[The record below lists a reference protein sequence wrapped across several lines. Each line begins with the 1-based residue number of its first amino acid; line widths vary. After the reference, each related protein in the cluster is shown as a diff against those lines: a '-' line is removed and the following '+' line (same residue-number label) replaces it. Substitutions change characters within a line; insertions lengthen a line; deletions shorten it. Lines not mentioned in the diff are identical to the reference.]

1 MDFYIKRGQK
11 YRIRISDKESD
22 AVKIAASNLEK
33 DLEKVLGGGL
43 QGDEYAQEAVT
54 EVDSAENYSE
64 IRIGTIGMC
73 EDIDRIAGNFLRDEK
88 GVLVKEAYLLCV
100 REGRLIIAGSD
111 RRGTIYGIYEFC
123 EKIGVS
129 PWYFWADVP
138 VKEKQE
144 IRLPEDFFRTD
155 HPSVEYRG
163 IFINDEEELEAWVKK
178 HMGEETI
185 GVKTY
190 EKVFELL
197 LRLKANYIW
206 PAMHVNS
213 FNSKRENGALAERMG
228 IVVGT
233 SHCDMLM
240 RSNNREWRPWIA
252 KKGYQDA
259 VYDYSVPGR
268 NREIL
273 QEYWRESV
281 EQNQDFE
288 VCYTLGMRGIH
299 DSGFETRGLENKSE
313 EEKRQ
318 AKVELLETII
328 RDQRSIL
335 RDTLGHDTMMTFIPY
350 KEVLDLYDHGLEV
363 PEDMT
368 LVWAND
374 NYGYIRRYPSEKEK
388 KRSGGNGIYYHNSYW
403 APPSMSYVFLCS
415 IPLAHTRNELQKAYN
430 EGIRK
435 LWVLN
440 SGAMKPLEQEIEFF
454 LRLAWEIGS
463 ENALTEDVDAYVADW
478 IDRNFEGG
486 IGKEVS
492 ALLND
497 FSQLTNVR
505 KLENMDYD
513 AFPRLPT
520 ETRL

>member
-43 QGDEYAQEAVT
+43 QGDEYAQAAVP

-73 EDIDRIAGNFLRDEK
+73 EDIDRIAGNLLRDEK
-88 GVLVKEAYLLCV
+88 GVLIKEAYLLCV

-144 IRLPEDFFRTD
+144 IRLPEDFLRTD

-213 FNSKRENGALAERMG
+213 FNSKTARWRNAWALWWE
-228 IVVGT
+228 
-233 SHCDMLM
+233 
-240 RSNNREWRPWIA
+240 PPIA
-252 KKGYQDA
+252 
-259 VYDYSVPGR
+259 
-268 NREIL
+268 I
-273 QEYWRESV
+273 
-281 EQNQDFE
+281 
-288 VCYTLGMRGIH
+288 C
-299 DSGFETRGLENKSE
+299 
-313 EEKRQ
+313 
-318 AKVELLETII
+318 
-328 RDQRSIL
+328 
-335 RDTLGHDTMMTFIPY
+335 
-350 KEVLDLYDHGLEV
+350 
-363 PEDMT
+363 
-368 LVWAND
+368 
-374 NYGYIRRYPSEKEK
+374 
-388 KRSGGNGIYYHNSYW
+388 
-403 APPSMSYVFLCS
+403 
-415 IPLAHTRNELQKAYN
+415 
-430 EGIRK
+430 
-435 LWVLN
+435 
-440 SGAMKPLEQEIEFF
+440 
-454 LRLAWEIGS
+454 
-463 ENALTEDVDAYVADW
+463 
-478 IDRNFEGG
+478 
-486 IGKEVS
+486 
-492 ALLND
+492 
-497 FSQLTNVR
+497 
-505 KLENMDYD
+505 
-513 AFPRLPT
+513 
-520 ETRL
+520 

>member
-43 QGDEYAQEAVT
+43 QGDEDAQEAVP

-73 EDIDRIAGNFLRDEK
+73 EDIDRIAGNLLRDEK
-88 GVLVKEAYLLCV
+88 GVLIKEAYLLCV

-144 IRLPEDFFRTD
+144 IRLPEDFLRTD

-273 QEYWRESV
+273 
-281 EQNQDFE
+281 
-288 VCYTLGMRGIH
+288 
-299 DSGFETRGLENKSE
+299 
-313 EEKRQ
+313 
-318 AKVELLETII
+318 
-328 RDQRSIL
+328 
-335 RDTLGHDTMMTFIPY
+335 
-350 KEVLDLYDHGLEV
+350 
-363 PEDMT
+363 
-368 LVWAND
+368 
-374 NYGYIRRYPSEKEK
+374 
-388 KRSGGNGIYYHNSYW
+388 
-403 APPSMSYVFLCS
+403 
-415 IPLAHTRNELQKAYN
+415 
-430 EGIRK
+430 
-435 LWVLN
+435 
-440 SGAMKPLEQEIEFF
+440 
-454 LRLAWEIGS
+454 
-463 ENALTEDVDAYVADW
+463 
-478 IDRNFEGG
+478 
-486 IGKEVS
+486 
-492 ALLND
+492 
-497 FSQLTNVR
+497 
-505 KLENMDYD
+505 
-513 AFPRLPT
+513 
-520 ETRL
+520 